1 MCRITGIVSDHLTN
15 EDVLSVKAMCNALRH
30 GGPDDEGIYVS
41 SRNNVAFG
49 HRRLSIIDLSRNG
62 HQPMANADQT
72 VVITFNGEI
81 YNYRELKA
89 RLLKLGA
96 AFQNDTD
103 TEVIIQAYK
112 YWGAASFSKLRGM
125 FAFAL
130 HDIAQDEVYL
140 VRDTAGIKPLY
151 YHADGKKLIF
161 ASEIRA
167 FKQSGIN
174 YQANNQ
180 WPVLLLA
187 YGHIPE
193 PHTTLQGVLSLPKG
207 HYLHRDKNG
216 QCKLVSYT
224 LKPDG
229 VLIDSPEAAREII
242 RDGLQA
248 AVKRQ
253 LIADAP
259 IGVFLSGGIDS
270 SLLSLLANEQVSQLK
285 TVSIF
290 FNEKQ
295 YDERWYQQTILNKL
309 QGENF
314 THLVKQQD
322 FERYFQQIV
331 SAMDMPTT
339 DGINSWFISKY
350 ANENGLKAVLS
361 GVGADELFGGY
372 PSFSRIKYL
381 GYIKRIPFQLLR
393 LARHIGSSGYKRLS
407 YLGYNHIVAD
417 YLTLRGLFS
426 INEIAMLTGTTE
438 QHVANILFADDPQ
451 PYQGADDALKASWLE
466 TNIYMQN
473 QLLHDTD
480 TMSMSHGLEVRVPF
494 LDEELT
500 AAVAHISPKIR
511 FANLPK
517 KLLVESF
524 ADILPEAVW
533 NRPKMGFTFPLQQW
547 MRENEAISHIGNY
560 QSPAAKKMIADF
572 NKGQMHWSR
581 AFALYQIQG
590 HV

>member
-1 MCRITGIVSDHLTN
+1 MCD
-15 EDVLSVKAMCNALRH
+15 ALQH

-41 SRNNVAFG
+41 ERNSVAFG

-62 HQPMANADQT
+62 HQPMINAEQNL
-72 VVITFNGEI
+72 VISFNGEI

-89 RLLKLGA
+89 QLLQLGA
-96 AFQNDTD
+96 VFQNNTD
-103 TEVIIQAYK
+103 TEVIMQAYK
-112 YWGAASFSKLRGM
+112 YWGTASFSKLRGM

-130 HDIAQDEVYL
+130 HDVAQNEVYL

-151 YHADGKKLIF
+151 YHKDSQKLIF

-167 FKQSGIN
+167 FKQPGLK
-174 YQANNQ
+174 YQANAQ

-193 PHTTLQGVLSLPKG
+193 PYTTLQVVLSLPKG
-207 HYLHRDKNG
+207 HYLHRDKSG
-216 QCKLVSYT
+216 HCRLVSYT
-224 LKPDG
+224 IKPHG
-229 VLIDSPEAAREII
+229 RFIDNPETAREII
-242 RDGLQA
+242 RNGLQT

-270 SLLSLLANEQVSQLK
+270 SLLSLIANEQAGQLK

-295 YDERWYQQTILNKL
+295 YDERRYQQTILDKL
-309 QGENF
+309 HGENF
-314 THLVKQQD
+314 KHLVKQQD

-350 ANENGLKAVLS
+350 AKENGLKAVIS

-372 PSFSRIKYL
+372 PSFSRIKYFSYL
-381 GYIKRIPFQLLR
+381 KKIPHTVLR
-393 LARHIGSSGYKRLS
+393 LTKHLNSSGYKRLG
-407 YLGYNHIVAD
+407 YLEYNHIVAD
-417 YLTLRGLFS
+417 YLTMRGLFT
-426 INEIAMLTGTTE
+426 INEIAMLTGTME
-438 QHVANILFADDPQ
+438 KDVANILFAGNPE

-466 TNIYMQN
+466 TNMYMQN

-500 AAVAHISPKIR
+500 SAVAHISPGIR
-511 FANLPK
+511 FANPPK

-524 ADILPEAVW
+524 TDILPEAVW

-547 MRENEAISHIGNY
+547 MRENKAISHADNY
-560 QSPAAKKMIADF
+560 KSDAAKKMIADF
-572 NKGQMHWSR
+572 NKGQLHWSR
-581 AFALYQIQG
+581 AFALYQVQG

>member
-1 MCRITGIVSDHLTN
+1 
-15 EDVLSVKAMCNALRH
+15 MCNALRH